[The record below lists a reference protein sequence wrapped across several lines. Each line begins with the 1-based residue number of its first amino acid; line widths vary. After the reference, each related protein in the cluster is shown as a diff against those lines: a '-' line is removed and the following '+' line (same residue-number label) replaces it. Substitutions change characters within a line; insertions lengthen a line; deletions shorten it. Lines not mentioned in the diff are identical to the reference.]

1 MEDMPTNPHPDPA
14 VVTIGDLDPV
24 YGKFVEMDYAGRVV
38 AERYRVCERIGSG
51 GMADVYRAHDERLRC
66 DVAIKFLKPRLASE
80 EWCARMFQEARASA
94 AIDHP
99 HLLRVT
105 DVGRIGPSIYLAMDL
120 LQGASLAAVLRAQP
134 EQRLPWRRVF
144 ELLLPVAG
152 AFQAAHDRGFIHRDI
167 KPDNLFL
174 HRSGD
179 EERVI
184 VLDLG
189 IVKRIPAAQ
198 SLGVGLAPTATGFL
212 LGTPAFM
219 SPEQAA
225 GVAIDARTDIYSFGV
240 TLYRAVTGRL
250 PFLANGDAFVVLTKH
265 LYEAPPEFAAQGL
278 GPEDCPAEVERLIL
292 RTLAKRPEDRH
303 ATMRELAAAMRAA
316 LGAVSLAAPRLLA
329 AHEDDTDTGVNPH
342 TPQRSVRL
350 RGFGG
355 LSVAASVIGTLAGWP
370 PPMAAVEVA
379 AIAGDSLATG
389 PGELS
394 LREIPDRVPPV
405 EIPVVAEPVPVLD
418 PEPDSGVEAPGRL
431 LRRGLKGYTRA
442 VARCQYESGD
452 PDARSLRVELEVS
465 RSGAVVGVRTGGVDA
480 STLDDCVQR
489 ALWRAPVDPSLVG
502 RQLYTFRFPVGGAS

>member
-1 MEDMPTNPHPDPA
+1 MEDMPTNPHPLPA

-24 YGKFVEMDYAGRVV
+24 HGQHVEMDYTGRVV
-38 AERYRVCERIGSG
+38 AGRYRVCERIGRG

-66 DVAIKFLKPRLASE
+66 HVAVKFLKPRLASE

-120 LQGASLAAVLRAQP
+120 LNGASLAAVLRAQP
-134 EQRLPWRRVF
+134 EQRLPWWRAF
-144 ELLLPVAG
+144 ELLVPVAG

-189 IVKRIPAAQ
+189 IVKRTPAAQ
-198 SLGVGLAPTATGFL
+198 SLGVGLRPTATGYL

-225 GVAIDARTDIYSFGV
+225 GDPIDARTDIYSFGV
-240 TLYRAVTGRL
+240 TLYRAITGRL
-250 PFLANGDAFVVLTKH
+250 PFPPTGDAFVVLTKH
-265 LYEAPPEFAAQGL
+265 LYEVPPGFASQGL
-278 GPEDCPAEVERLIL
+278 GPGDCPPEVEQLVM
-292 RTLAKRPEDRH
+292 RTLAKRPEDRY
-303 ATMRELAAAMRAA
+303 ASMRELAGAMRVV
-316 LGAVSLAAPRLLA
+316 LGAATLTASRLLPA
-329 AHEDDTDTGVNPH
+329 DDEDTDTGADPH

-355 LSVAASVIGTLAGWP
+355 LSVVASVVGTLAGWP
-370 PPMAAVEVA
+370 PAMAAPIEVT
-379 AIAGDSLATG
+379 AIAVDVDEPGLG
-389 PGELS
+389 GELS
-394 LREIPDRVPPV
+394 RREIPDQPARVTPP
-405 EIPVVAEPVPVLD
+405 PAPVPASAPA
-418 PEPDSGVEAPGRL
+418 PEPAMDPVGQLRSK
-431 LRRGLKGYTRA
+431 LRRFTSA
-442 VARCQYESGD
+442 VAQCQYESGD
-452 PDARSLRVELEVS
+452 PDARSLNVELEI
-465 RSGAVVGVRTGGVDA
+465 SGSGRVVGVRTGGADA
-480 STLDDCVQR
+480 STLDVCVQR
-489 ALWRAPVDPSLVG
+489 ALRRARVDPALAG
-502 RQLYTFRFPVGGAS
+502 RRHYTFRFSVGGAS